1 MTRANP
7 LFSRRRLLMT
17 GGALA
22 GATAAFGLLPRAF
35 AGASAEAKRAQAGS
49 GAEAEPGGGAGPG
62 GEAGRRAEAGPGGE
76 AGRRAEAGPGAE
88 VVRRLTLKNLHTPEV
103 LDVVYRRGDRYVPEA
118 LAQVDVLLRDY
129 RTGDR
134 HPIDPHLL
142 DILYEVAQ
150 GVGVDPVFSVIS
162 GYRSPQTNAM
172 LHERSA
178 GVASHSLHMEG
189 RAIDVRLTHVDCA
202 ALASKALEMK
212 RGGVGYYRQSDFVH
226 LDNGRIRTWRG

>member
-1 MTRANP
+1 VSRPPKT
-7 LFSRRRLLMT
+7 LSRRRLLLS

-22 GATAAFGLLPRAF
+22 GATAAFGWTPRAF
-35 AGASAEAKRAQAGS
+35 AGAAAEAA
-49 GAEAEPGGGAGPG
+49 
-62 GEAGRRAEAGPGGE
+62 
-76 AGRRAEAGPGAE
+76 PGAAS
-88 VVRRLTLKNLHTPEV
+88 VRRLTLKNLHTPEV
-103 LDVVYRRGDRYVPEA
+103 LDVVYRRGDQYVPEA
-118 LAQVDVLLRDY
+118 LAQVEVLLRDY

-150 GVGVDPVFSVIS
+150 SIGVDPVFSVIS

-178 GVASHSLHMEG
+178 GVASHSLHVEG
-189 RAIDVRLTHVDCA
+189 RAIDVRLTRVNCA
-202 ALASKALEMK
+202 DLADKALEMK

-226 LDNGRIRTWRG
+226 LDTGRVRTWRG

>member
-1 MTRANP
+1 MSPRPKT
-7 LFSRRRLLMT
+7 FSRRRILAT

-22 GATAAFGLLPRAF
+22 GATAAFGISSRMF
-35 AGASAEAKRAQAGS
+35 AAPATGVAGDTDN
-49 GAEAEPGGGAGPG
+49 
-62 GEAGRRAEAGPGGE
+62 
-76 AGRRAEAGPGAE
+76 
-88 VVRRLTLKNLHTPEV
+88 VRRLTFKNLHTPEE
-103 LDVVYRRGDRYVPEA
+103 LEVVYRRGDEYLPAA
-118 LAQVDVLLRDY
+118 LAQIEVILRDY

-134 HPIDPHLL
+134 HPMDPHLL
-142 DILYEVAQ
+142 DVLYEVAQ
-150 GVGVDPVFSVIS
+150 SIRVEPVFTVIS

-202 ALASKALEMK
+202 DLADKALQMQ

-226 LDNGRIRTWRG
+226 LDTGRVRTWRG